1 MTETRSAIFTWLG
14 LLLLLAVTAATS
26 RFDLGWG
33 NVTINFAI
41 AVAKAALILIVFMRL
56 KANAVVLRLAAAT
69 TILWVAIMYVLTF
82 ADYANR

>member
-14 LLLLLAVTAATS
+14 LLLLLAITAATS

-33 NVTINFAI
+33 NVAVNLAV

-56 KANAVVLRLAAAT
+56 KANAVVLRLAAAA
-69 TILWVAIMYVLTF
+69 TILWVGIMYALTF